1 MDQRLCHHCLAEQPV
16 GCPLYTSMDLNW
28 MVIFTWQV
36 TLITCFLRLK
46 TNYSFLC
53 FVRICSFFWVNTNS
67 MFADLYIFYCG
78 ACDYSLSLFLRGGWV
93 CGRGRGYQTP
103 CLSVKEHKSLYVDRW
118 ICIQVCQG
126 FDKETLL
133 GHNRSVPKT
142 TIKLLAAPNLSR
154 ELFLPGLFIVEVM
167 FVQRSRVSVMSS
179 DFILLILWDLICHN
193 PHRPA
198 PRQVLTG
205 YVLYVRAY
213 INTRAL
219 ARCALRPV
227 VSSQHGKEV
236 PSCESRHRP
245 TPLYRCEYI
254 LCITAVSGLFLRCT
268 VLVFFSKHVWVSVF
282 PHPCH
287 GRSEPHKAFSA

>member
-1 MDQRLCHHCLAEQPV
+1 MCGGGRYPKETQNLSGSETLS
-16 GCPLYTSMDLNW
+16 PLPRWAASRVSTLHLDGFKL
-28 MVIFTWQV
+28 VIFTWQV

-179 DFILLILWDLICHN
+179 DFILLILWDLICHK

-198 PRQVLTG
+198 P
-205 YVLYVRAY
+205 
-213 INTRAL
+213 
-219 ARCALRPV
+219 P
-227 VSSQHGKEV
+227 SSPHGV
-236 PSCESRHRP
+236 
-245 TPLYRCEYI
+245 
-254 LCITAVSGLFLRCT
+254 CT
-268 VLVFFSKHVWVSVF
+268 VCTSIYKHTCTCQVCFKASSIQSAWKGGAFLWKQTQAYSSVQVWIHSLYNGGLWTVPPMYCSRF
-282 PHPCH
+282 L
-287 GRSEPHKAFSA
+287 F